1 MPPGGPEDHVAPKLV
16 SVSPDTNATNVK
28 ASSVTFRFDEVVSE
42 RPGAASSLDKLV
54 VLSPSDGAARIRWR
68 RSRIQVRPRRS
79 FRPNTTYTVTL
90 LPGIADLRGNV
101 HTTPFTTT
109 FSTGPELSCTW
120 LRGVVFDWV
129 AGKPATRAFV
139 QAWQRSDT
147 TFTWLAQADSAGR
160 FELRS
165 FPSGSYL
172 VRAIIDAN
180 DNRGLDPREAWDTVG
195 VAVADSGHLE
205 LYAFVHDTIGP
216 RINAATVADSVTL
229 RVEFDKA
236 ISPTPPL
243 TPAQFVNLASDSTP
257 TAVLALPSDSTL
269 EAERDAREKARTDS
283 LHAPK
288 NAKDSAQA
296 DSTRRTRAVSPV
308 NPTDSRVPLPRP
320 GRGRPVAPVDTVPLP
335 KPTRPSPITHV
346 NLRLARPLKPA
357 TTYRL
362 RAIDI
367 RGLLGNARTSDK
379 LFTTP
384 KPPPPPAPD
393 SLRPPAVPA
402 RPSADSLRTP
412 ARPTSIDSLRRV
424 PPTAAPPVKP

>member
-1 MPPGGPEDHVAPKLV
+1 
-16 SVSPDTNATNVK
+16 
-28 ASSVTFRFDEVVSE
+28 
-42 RPGAASSLDKLV
+42 
-54 VLSPSDGAARIRWR
+54 
-68 RSRIQVRPRRS
+68 
-79 FRPNTTYTVTL
+79 VTL

-109 FSTGPELSCTW
+109 FSTGPELSRTR
-120 LRGVVFDWV
+120 LSGVVFDWV

-139 QAWQRSDT
+139 QAWQRTDT

-172 VRAIIDAN
+172 VRAIVDAN

-216 RINAATVADSVTL
+216 RINVATVADSVTL

-236 ISPTPPL
+236 ISLTPPL
-243 TPAQFVNLASDSTP
+243 TAAQFVNLASDSTP

-283 LHAPK
+283 AHVPK
-288 NAKDSAQA
+288 NAKDSAQV
-296 DSTRRTRAVSPV
+296 DSAPPRRARAVSPA

-320 GRGRPVAPVDTVPLP
+320 GRGKPAAAVDTIPLP

-346 NLRLARPLKPA
+346 NLRLAKPLKPA

-393 SLRPPAVPA
+393 SLRPPAVP
-402 RPSADSLRTP
+402 RSGADSLRRMP
-412 ARPTSIDSLRRV
+412 ARPTTTDSLRRV
-424 PPTAAPPVKP
+424 TPTAAPPVKP